1 MGRVLILGGGF
12 GGVAAAHRL
21 RGLLGADD
29 EVVLVDRGTHFMMGF
44 RKNAEVAGRGTME
57 AGRRPLAAL
66 ERHGIRVVRGTVT
79 RIDPAGRAAEID
91 GGTLQADALVVA
103 LGAALDAE
111 AVPGLGDHGL
121 NVYDPAQVP
130 QAARAVAD
138 RRDGRVVIGI
148 FGAPYM
154 CPPAPYEL
162 ALLLEDAARAR
173 GTGPT
178 VTVFT
183 PQPMSLPV
191 LGAAGCDVLEGEL
204 GSRGID
210 FRANAK
216 ATAVEPGRVVLAGGE
231 QLPFDLLLA
240 VPPHRCPALL
250 VEAGLAEPGAWVR
263 PDPGTLRTP
272 FEGVWAIGDC
282 TQLPLATGQPL
293 PKAGVLAEAE
303 GVVVAERV
311 AASLAGREPEAV
323 FDGQGACF
331 LEVGGGEAR
340 MVRGRF
346 LATPAPDVELTEA
359 SPRYLE
365 EKARYERERLDTWFG
380 GAERT
385 SGRSPDGTR

>member
-12 GGVAAAHRL
+12 GGVAAAHHL
-21 RGLLGADD
+21 RALLGPDD
-29 EVVLVDRGTHFMMGF
+29 EVVLADRGTHFMMGF
-44 RKNAEVAGRGTME
+44 RKNTELAGRATMA

-66 ERHGIRVVRGTVT
+66 ERQGIRVIQGTVT
-79 RIDPAGRAAEID
+79 RIDPALRAAEID
-91 GGTLQADALVVA
+91 GGRLQADALVVA
-103 LGAALDAE
+103 LGAALDPE
-111 AVPGLGDHGL
+111 AVPGLADHAL
-121 NVYDPAQVP
+121 NAYDPDQVP
-130 QAARAVAD
+130 RAARAVAA
-138 RRDGRVVIGI
+138 RRDGLLMIGI

-162 ALLLEDAARAR
+162 ALLLEHTARAR

-178 VTVFT
+178 LTVFT

-204 GSRGID
+204 DRRGIG
-210 FRANAK
+210 FRPNAK
-216 ATAVEPGRVVLAGGE
+216 ATAVEPGRVILADGE

-240 VPPHRCPALL
+240 VPPHRCPTLL

-263 PDPGTLRTP
+263 PDPGTLQTP

-282 TQLPLATGQPL
+282 TQIPLASGQPM

-303 GVVVAERV
+303 GRVVAERI
-311 AASLAGREPEAV
+311 AARLAGREPTAV

-346 LATPAPDVELTEA
+346 LATPAPEVELTEA
-359 SPRYLE
+359 SHRFLE
-365 EKARYERERLDTWFG
+365 EKARYERERLDTWF
-380 GAERT
+380 
-385 SGRSPDGTR
+385 TRADR